1 MVVETCAI
9 GLRLNQNDKR
19 GISLSVALS
28 IVGVGPGASDL
39 ITARA
44 KQRITEADYLIA
56 GQRHL
61 DMYLAAHQQS
71 LAIGNNLKEVIHT
84 IQSHWQT
91 HRICIL
97 ASGDTGLYSIA
108 NYLVKNLPEIVYDI
122 VPGISAYQYFC
133 AKLGIPWH
141 DIKINSAHGRAL
153 HNLYLDVANH
163 RRTIFFTGENC
174 PAQTV
179 AKHLMARGLDNLSLT
194 VGEHLSYAEE
204 RIIKGSAAEIAKGQF
219 ASLSMLL
226 VENNMPVTK
235 TLIPHYPIGID
246 DTHFIRERV
255 PMTKSE
261 VRAVTMSKLQLQDEQ
276 VIYDIG
282 AGSGSVSIEC
292 ALLCR
297 GSLVISI
304 ERKAEAIALIKRNI
318 THFDIDNI
326 KLIDGLAPL
335 NLESVPAPDRV
346 FIGGTAGN
354 MTAIIAWLMSLSNR
368 FRVVINA
375 VTIETVYEAL
385 ACFKENA
392 FTDVDITQV
401 AVAKG
406 RAVGTKHL
414 MEAHNPIYI
423 LSANYDG
430 EQ

>member
-1 MVVETCAI
+1 MSAV
-9 GLRLNQNDKR
+9 
-19 GISLSVALS
+19 LS

-39 ITARA
+39 ITTRA
-44 KQRITEADYLIA
+44 KQRIDKADYLIA

-61 DMYLAAHQQS
+61 DIYLSANQQA
-71 LAIGNNLKEVIHT
+71 LAIGNNLQTVLHT
-84 IQSHWQT
+84 IKSHWQT
-91 HRICIL
+91 HHICVL

-108 NYLVKNLPEIVYDI
+108 NYLVANLPEINYEI

-133 AKLGIPWH
+133 AVLGIPWH
-141 DIKINSAHGRAL
+141 DIKINSAHGREL
-153 HNLYLDVANH
+153 DKLYLDVANH
-163 RRTIFFTGENC
+163 WRTIFFTGENC
-174 PAQTV
+174 PAQAI
-179 AKHLMARGLDNLSLT
+179 AKRLVARGLDHFSLT
-194 VGEHLSYAEE
+194 VGENLSYPNE
-204 RIIKGSAAEIAKGQF
+204 RIIKGTASEIAKGQF
-219 ASLSMLL
+219 AALSMLL
-226 VENNMPVTK
+226 VENTAPVK
-235 TLIPHYPIGID
+235 QSLIAHYPIGID
-246 DTHFIRERV
+246 DGHFIRERV

-304 ERKAEAIALIKRNI
+304 ERKAEAIAFIKRNI

-375 VTIETVYEAL
+375 VTIETIYEAL
-385 ACFKENA
+385 ACFKENS